1 MHELSIAQ
9 SIAEA
14 VQIKAEEC
22 NAVHVNRV
30 RLRIGDASGIVT
42 DSLVFC
48 FEMVASCS
56 PLLEGTHLLIEQV
69 PHRAYCRHC
78 AREFGVMNF
87 VVRCPTCEEWSAE
100 VVSGN
105 ELDILDME
113 IEPGAQ
119 QS

>member
-14 VQIKAEEC
+14 VQVKAEEC
-22 NAVHVNRV
+22 KAAHVTRV

-48 FEMVASCS
+48 FEMVANYS
-56 PLLEGTHLLIEQV
+56 PILEGARLLIDRV

-78 AREFGVMNF
+78 ASEFDVKNF
-87 VVRCPTCEEWSAE
+87 VMSCPICEEWSAE

-113 IEPGAQ
+113 IEPG
-119 QS
+119 S